1 MKKIIS
7 TILIGILLVCFWNPS
22 AVVKAK
28 DDDWWNTNWEFRK
41 EITIDHGL
49 VAADLENFP
58 ILFHNISKNFSD
70 HAQLDGDD
78 FVFIN
83 IDGTIQYNHEIEY
96 YSGTTGE
103 LIAWVNITDLSS
115 TVDTS
120 LYIYYGNPS
129 CSNQENGI
137 GTWDSNYVG
146 VWHCNNEIDGGEG
159 DIKDSTIYYN
169 NGTAQNME
177 EEDFVKGKISGA
189 YNFGGSNEKVLVYG
203 SQYGSLDLTGNFTL
217 ECWWNASDLD
227 SAYNALMG
235 KRHSSLGFQY
245 EYRLRDT
252 LFTKNKYSLLTTGG
266 SRDDDTK
273 NDEDIWYYAT
283 VTLDSVNITFYNDG
297 FVSTVHDTAEPK
309 SINALFGFGSA
320 GEYNNYFIGIID
332 EVRVSKISRCPAWVE
347 TSYNTMNSPI
357 IFLKVGAEE
366 SKPVEN
372 IPPTVEITYPDEG
385 QTVTGTVTIIG
396 NSDDTD
402 GTVEFV
408 EVKIDDEIWDTA
420 SGTTSWTYK
429 WDTTEYSDGA
439 HTICARSYDGEDY
452 SNIYVVNISVYNGVD
467 NIPPSVQIITPHYGC
482 IYFSIGGTLYVYI
495 PAIPFITLIIGKIY
509 VIVNASDNIGV
520 ESVKFYV
527 DDIERDIDYEPPY
540 IWLWDDQSMFFQYD
554 LKVVARDYAGN
565 QDTAMIKVWRVQIF
579 PP

>member
-1 MKKIIS
+1 MKKIIAA
-7 TILIGILLVCFWNPS
+7 ILIGVLLVCFWNPS
-22 AVVKAK
+22 TVVKAK

-41 EITIDHGL
+41 EIIINHDM
-49 VAADLENFP
+49 VVSDLENFP
-58 ILFHNISKNFSD
+58 ILFHNVSNDFSD
-70 HAQLDGDD
+70 HAQFDGDD

-83 IDGTIQYNHEIEY
+83 LDGTVKYNHEIEY

-129 CSNQENGI
+129 CGSQENGV
-137 GTWDSNYVG
+137 GTWDSDYAG

-177 EEDFVKGKISGA
+177 EEDFVKGWISGA

-203 SQYGSLDLTGNFTL
+203 SQHGSLDLTGNFTL
-217 ECWWNASDLD
+217 ECWWNASDLG
-227 SAYNALMG
+227 SSFNALMG
-235 KRHSSLGFQY
+235 KRSNSGYQY
-245 EYRLRDT
+245 EYRIRDS
-252 LFTKNKYSLLTTGG
+252 LFTRNRYSLLTTEG
-266 SRDDDTK
+266 SRDDKITL
-273 NDEDIWYYAT
+273 DENIWCYGT
-283 VTLDSVNITFYNDG
+283 VTRDSENIIFYNDG
-297 FVSTVHDTAEPK
+297 LSSTVHDTAEAK
-309 SINALFGFGSA
+309 SINAQFGFGSA
-320 GEYNNYFIGIID
+320 GEYDNYFIGIID
-332 EVRVSKISRCPAWVE
+332 EVRLSKISRGPDWVE
-347 TSYNTMNSPI
+347 TSYNTMNSPS
-357 IFLKVGAEE
+357 IFLSVGAEE

-385 QTVTGTVTIIG
+385 QTVSGIVTIIG

-402 GTVEFV
+402 GTVEYV
-408 EVKIDDEIWDTA
+408 EVKIDDEAWDTA
-420 SGTTSWTYK
+420 SGTTSWIYEWNTSKYL
-429 WDTTEYSDGA
+429 DG
-439 HTICARSYDGEDY
+439 HHSIYARSYDGEDY
-452 SNIYVVNISVYNGVD
+452 SSIYVVNVSVYNGD
-467 NIPPSVQIITPHYGC
+467 DKIPPSVQIITPHYGC

-495 PAIPFITLIIGKIY
+495 PAVPIITLIIGKIY
-509 VIVNASDNIGV
+509 VIVNASDNIGI
-520 ESVKFYV
+520 ESVTFYV

-540 IWLWDDQSMFFQYD
+540 IWLWNDQSMIFPYD

-565 QDTAMIKVWRVQIF
+565 EATDMIKVWRIQIL